1 MPWASD
7 KQRRF
12 GNSPTGK
19 AKMGAKVV
27 NEFNQASKGKK
38 LPEAVPD
45 PTPTEVTATSKSNW
59 RK

>member
-7 KQRRF
+7 KQRRW

-19 AKMGAKVV
+19 SKLGAKRV

-38 LPEAVPD
+38 LPP
-45 PTPTEVTATSKSNW
+45 KSSHGK

>member
-7 KQRRF
+7 KQRRW

-19 AKMGAKVV
+19 SKLGAKRVD
-27 NEFNQASKGKK
+27 EFNQATKGKK
-38 LPEAVPD
+38 LPV
-45 PTPTEVTATSKSNW
+45 KSTRGK